1 MNLYI
6 IEGVLCD
13 YTSGMVVIAA
23 ENINRCRELFV
34 AEFESGDLLAELDE
48 AILFGTYKVLS
59 VNNQPEGIVSYMHGG
74 G

>member
-6 IEGVLCD
+6 IEGVLND

-23 ENINRCRELFV
+23 ENINRCRELFMS
-34 AEFESGDLLAELDE
+34 EFESGDLLAELDE
-48 AILFGTYKVLS
+48 AILFGNYKVLS
-59 VNNQPEGIVSYMHGG
+59 VNNHPEGIVSYMHGG